1 MSVNWPL
8 YEKLLTNGA
17 SLDGRDVAIK
27 EAQSSFLSGIID
39 DPAYQSDALV
49 NGVTTPLVANRTST
63 IEAEVKAAPLTDLHI
78 GDLVEC
84 LDEVWLVVDLYTD
97 KVGIINAKMWICNST
112 LAFQNGTPDVNIRH
126 CIVDDGT
133 YTKQTDNDEV
143 RVTESTYEVYISMD
157 EATVRLHVDKRLSFG
172 AIHNQSG
179 ELILEAYK
187 TIGVDFKSKNFG
199 KGSHLMK
206 LTVQR
211 DVFDS
216 AADNVELLICN
227 YIAETKPEYVPDT
240 SGYSIINGRDTIRI
254 GRTRTYTVAF
264 YRSDG
269 TATDEISAVWATGAP
284 EGVEISTS
292 GNECKISVP
301 LNSNLVGS
309 EIELVATDPDG
320 AYGTSTK
327 KVQVVTVG

>member
-27 EAQSSFLSGIID
+27 EAQSSFLSGIVD

-112 LAFQNGTPDVNIRH
+112 LAFQNGTSDINIRP
-126 CIVDDGT
+126 CILDDGT
-133 YTKQTDNDEV
+133 YTKQTGNDEV
-143 RVTESTYEVYISMD
+143 RVIESAYKVYMSMD

-172 AIHNQSG
+172 AIHSRSG
-179 ELILEAYK
+179 DIILEVYK
-187 TIGVDFKSKNFG
+187 TVGVDFKSKNFG
-199 KGSHLMK
+199 KGSHLMMM
-206 LTVQR
+206 TVQR

-216 AADNVELLICN
+216 NADNVELVICD
-227 YIAETKPEYVPDT
+227 YIAESQIEFVPDA
-240 SGYSIINGRDTIRI
+240 SGYSVINGRDTIRI
-254 GRTRTYTVAF
+254 GCRRTYTVDF
-264 YRSDG
+264 YKGNGGSAG
-269 TATDEISAVWATGAP
+269 EISAIWATGVP
-284 EGVEISTS
+284 EGVEVSTN
-292 GNECKISVP
+292 GNECKVSVP
-301 LNSNLVGS
+301 LNSSLVGS
-309 EIELVATDPDG
+309 EIELTVTDPDG
-320 AYGTSTK
+320 AYGISTK
-327 KVQVVTVG
+327 KVQVIAVG